1 MPYKWI
7 ADEIERL
14 DPEVDYERIW
24 KLSTTYWVDDFQM
37 NVLYTVGFPHFILPP
52 HGGETVGRAG
62 GGKIIKTKQQ
72 RADDTLWHFWRWFEY
87 GPSDARTRASV
98 DKVNKIH
105 AAIGRKMPGNFAHND
120 DFVYTIC
127 WIAADMHRLRLRVG
141 LPGYTHNQK
150 ISCHRMWQDMA
161 TLFVT
166 ELGDVTDFPEDF
178 AGMLRYLADYEAV
191 DYEYSPEG
199 TQVCDALFD
208 QFCAKWFPGPLRPL
222 GRTMILALLD
232 EPAHRVHRLPHVR
245 PATRRAVELGL
256 KLTFL
261 LKEKVLPDPKLST
274 PERKRRKLSRKPGFR
289 APQHETVDTGL
300 GVT

>member
-1 MPYKWI
+1 VNEIYLWTGLRTWRGSQRGRRRI
-7 ADEIERL
+7 ADEIERR
-14 DPEVDYERIW
+14 DAEVDYER
-24 KLSTTYWVDDFQM
+24 
-37 NVLYTVGFPHFILPP
+37 
-52 HGGETVGRAG
+52 
-62 GGKIIKTKQQ
+62 
-72 RADDTLWHFWRWFEY
+72 
-87 GPSDARTRASV
+87 
-98 DKVNKIH
+98 
-105 AAIGRKMPGNFAHND
+105 
-120 DFVYTIC
+120 
-127 WIAADMHRLRLRVG
+127 
-141 LPGYTHNQK
+141 
-150 ISCHRMWQDMA
+150 QDMA

-191 DYEYSPEG
+191 DYKYSPEG
-199 TQVCDALFD
+199 SQVCDALFD

-256 KLTFL
+256 RLTFL

-274 PERKRRKLSRKPGFR
+274 PERNRRKLSRKPGFR

-300 GVT
+300 SVT

>member
-1 MPYKWI
+1 M
-7 ADEIERL
+7 
-14 DPEVDYERIW
+14 VDYERIW

-72 RADDTLWHFWRWFEY
+72 RADDARRTARLHPQPENLLPPHVA
-87 GPSDARTRASV
+87 GHGHPVCHRTRRR
-98 DKVNKIH
+98 D
-105 AAIGRKMPGNFAHND
+105 
-120 DFVYTIC
+120 
-127 WIAADMHRLRLRVG
+127 RL
-141 LPGYTHNQK
+141 
-150 ISCHRMWQDMA
+150 
-161 TLFVT
+161 
-166 ELGDVTDFPEDF
+166 PEDF

-191 DYEYSPEG
+191 HYEYSPEG

>member
-1 MPYKWI
+1 
-7 ADEIERL
+7 
-14 DPEVDYERIW
+14 
-24 KLSTTYWVDDFQM
+24 
-37 NVLYTVGFPHFILPP
+37 
-52 HGGETVGRAG
+52 
-62 GGKIIKTKQQ
+62 
-72 RADDTLWHFWRWFEY
+72 
-87 GPSDARTRASV
+87 
-98 DKVNKIH
+98 
-105 AAIGRKMPGNFAHND
+105 
-120 DFVYTIC
+120 
-127 WIAADMHRLRLRVG
+127 
-141 LPGYTHNQK
+141 
-150 ISCHRMWQDMA
+150 MWQDMA

-232 EPAHRVHRLPHVR
+232 EPARRVHRLPHVR